1 MRTFNQTILLL
12 GTALL
17 LQACQTTGNDQ
28 IAVTNNVADTTFSQ
42 TAEEMTGG
50 SVKVY
55 SLDEPVAPP
64 PLAFNDAGPGFALQA
79 PSQGVGTDPNV
90 MVFPIDDN
98 LPPPVFAGAPGLMPP
113 APEVPFSSPFPAG
126 APAPM
131 MLTPP
136 GSVPPPLMA
145 YEPAVTVNGA
155 QIFFPHGSSRVSATG
170 KQVIDDV
177 VRRGGGLVEVV
188 GHASARAEA
197 SDPVEKRI
205 VNLKMSMDRAFK
217 VSSALMRSGV
227 PAEAIVTIAHG
238 DTRPAGGEDVS
249 RRVEILTRP

>member
-1 MRTFNQTILLL
+1 LRTFNKTILML

-17 LQACQTTGNDQ
+17 LQGCQTMGDDQ

-55 SLDEPVAPP
+55 SLDEPVPP
-64 PLAFNDAGPGFALQA
+64 PPVAFNDAGPGFALQA
-79 PSQGVGTDPNV
+79 PDQGVGTDPNV
-90 MVFPIDDN
+90 MVFPIDDTM
-98 LPPPVFAGAPGLMPP
+98 PPPVFTGAPALMPP
-113 APEVPFSSPFPAG
+113 APEVPYSSPFPAA
-126 APAPM
+126 APAPL
-131 MLTPP
+131 MLNPP

-145 YEPAVTVNGA
+145 YEPGVTVNGA

-177 VRRGGGLVEVV
+177 IRRGSGMVEVV

-197 SDPVEKRI
+197 NDPVEKRI

-217 VSSALMRSGV
+217 VSSALMRNGV
-227 PAEAIVTIAHG
+227 PAEAIVTTAYG

>member
-1 MRTFNQTILLL
+1 MRTFNKTILML

-17 LQACQTTGNDQ
+17 LQGCQTTGNDQ
-28 IAVTNNVADTTFSQ
+28 IAVTNNVADTTFGQ

-55 SLDEPVAPP
+55 SLDEPAPP
-64 PLAFNDAGPGFALQA
+64 PPVAFNDAGPGFALQA
-79 PSQGVGTDPNV
+79 PDQGVGTDPNV
-90 MVFPIDDN
+90 MVFPIDDTV
-98 LPPPVFAGAPGLMPP
+98 PPPVFSGAPELMPP
-113 APEVPFSSPFPAG
+113 APEVPYSSPFPAA
-126 APAPM
+126 APAPL
-131 MLTPP
+131 MLNPP

-145 YEPAVTVNGA
+145 YESGVTVNGA
-155 QIFFPHGSSRVSATG
+155 QIFFPHGSSRVSGTG
-170 KQVIDDV
+170 KQVIDDI
-177 VRRGGGLVEVV
+177 VRRGGGMIEVV

-197 SDPVEKRI
+197 NDPVEKRI

-238 DTRPAGGEDVS
+238 DTRPAGGEDTS